1 MNQKVESSY
10 TLELGTNGRLVL
22 PARVRQQL
30 GLEVGHVVLLR
41 VKDDGVL
48 ELRSGKD
55 VAQKAR
61 GVLKTMKPRKRGN
74 RAKGA

>member
-1 MNQKVESSY
+1 MNQKVEVAY

-22 PARVRQQL
+22 PASIRKHLNYQAGDMFV
-30 GLEVGHVVLLR
+30 LR
-41 VKDDGVL
+41 VKEDGVL

-55 VAQKAR
+55 VASATR
-61 GVLKTMKPRKRGN
+61 GVLKAMKTKKRGK

>member
-1 MNQKVESSY
+1 MNQKPSDRY

-22 PARVRQQL
+22 PAEVRKRFDFQA
-30 GLEVGHVVLLR
+30 GDVMLLR
-41 VKDDGVL
+41 VSNDGTL

-55 VAQKAR
+55 VAQKTR
-61 GVLKTMKPRKRGN
+61 GVLKIMKPKKRGK

>member
-1 MNQKVESSY
+1 MNQNMEFSY

-22 PARVRQQL
+22 PANLRKRFDFQAGDVF
-30 GLEVGHVVLLR
+30 VLR
-41 VKDDGVL
+41 VKEDGLL

-55 VAQKAR
+55 VAQKTR
-61 GVLKTMKPRKRGN
+61 GVLKEMKKKRGK

>member
-10 TLELGTNGRLVL
+10 TLELGSNGRLVL
-22 PARVRQQL
+22 PASIRKRLNYQAGDVF
-30 GLEVGHVVLLR
+30 VLR

-55 VAQKAR
+55 VASATR
-61 GVLKTMKPRKRGN
+61 GVLKGMRTKKRGK

>member
-10 TLELGTNGRLVL
+10 TLELGSNGRLVL
-22 PARVRQQL
+22 PASIRKYFNYQAGDVFVLRVR
-30 GLEVGHVVLLR
+30 
-41 VKDDGVL
+41 DDGVL

-55 VAQKAR
+55 VASAAR
-61 GVLKTMKPRKRGN
+61 GVLKGMKAKKRGK

>member
-10 TLELGTNGRLVL
+10 TLELGSNGRLVL
-22 PARVRQQL
+22 PASIRKRLNYQAGDVF
-30 GLEVGHVVLLR
+30 VLR

-55 VAQKAR
+55 VASATR
-61 GVLKTMKPRKRGN
+61 GVLKGMKPKKKVKR
-74 RAKGA
+74 A

>member
-10 TLELGTNGRLVL
+10 TLELGSNGRLVL
-22 PARVRQQL
+22 PASVRKRLNYQAGDVFVLRVR
-30 GLEVGHVVLLR
+30 G
-41 VKDDGVL
+41 DGVL

-55 VAQKAR
+55 VASATR
-61 GVLKTMKPRKRGN
+61 GMLKSMKTKKRGK